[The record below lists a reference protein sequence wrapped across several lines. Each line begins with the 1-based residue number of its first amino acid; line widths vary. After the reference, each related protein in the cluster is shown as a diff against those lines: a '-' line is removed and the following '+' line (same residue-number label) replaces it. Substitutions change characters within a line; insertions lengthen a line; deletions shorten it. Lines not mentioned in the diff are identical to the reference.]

1 MRNSTI
7 DYYNKNAQTYFSNTV
22 RLDVHQ
28 LYQPFLKHLHAGAKI
43 LDACCGSGRD
53 SFFFKSKGFKVTA
66 FDASEEMI
74 KLSSKL
80 LEQDVLLMHFEDLN
94 LTEQYNGIWA
104 CASLIHV
111 QRSEL
116 VPAIARIAKH
126 LKPGGIFYMSFKYG
140 NKEYWKDGR
149 YFNCLDEETF
159 KSLIEQIP
167 ELKVDQVFISAD
179 VMDRTN
185 ERWLNA
191 YLVKA

>member
-1 MRNSTI
+1 LGKTCRSRIFGCDT
-7 DYYNKNAQTYFSNTV
+7 
-22 RLDVHQ
+22 
-28 LYQPFLKHLHAGAKI
+28 P
-43 LDACCGSGRD
+43 
-53 SFFFKSKGFKVTA
+53 
-66 FDASEEMI
+66 
-74 KLSSKL
+74 
-80 LEQDVLLMHFEDLN
+80 
-94 LTEQYNGIWA
+94 EQYNGIWA